1 MDFLN
6 EFIDFMSNVGGR
18 FITFF
23 FGMVTGIILFSA
35 IYVYFFVRGKKID
48 VDAIKIPTGTGVDNE
63 ILKMMI
69 KDKQKQFKRSRKAG
83 NEGTVKVTFD
93 LSYQLVEDISGSY
106 FPESKYPMLELS
118 VNEILKLV
126 HHITDRIDDL
136 LDKPVIKNTKNM
148 QVIKFMEMY
157 DKKKQ
162 VEESKI
168 FKVAQKTKLPKLMKY
183 GGKVVGA
190 INPVTWFRKA
200 VINTS
205 VHAMTN
211 KVCVVII
218 GIVGEETVKVY
229 SKALF
234 EEETVLNVVDNDV
247 QQLLE
252 SGDDI
257 NE

>member
-1 MDFLN
+1 MDYLLELGSRFLA
-6 EFIDFMSNVGGR
+6 
-18 FITFF
+18 FF
-23 FGMVTGIILFSA
+23 FGMVTGIVIFSSM
-35 IYVYFFVRGKKID
+35 YVIFFVRGKKID
-48 VDAIKIPTGTGVDNE
+48 VDAIKIPTGTGVDKE
-63 ILKMMI
+63 ILKLMI
-69 KDKQKQFKRSRKAG
+69 KDKQKEFKRSRKVGSDGA
-83 NEGTVKVTFD
+83 VKKTFD
-93 LSYQLVEDISGSY
+93 LSYQLIEDISQSY

-126 HHITDRIDDL
+126 HHITNRIDDL
-136 LDKPVIKNTKNM
+136 LDKPVIKNTKNL

-168 FKVAQKTKLPKLMKY
+168 FRAAQKVRLPKIMKY

-205 VHAMTN
+205 VNAMTK
-211 KVCVVII
+211 KVCVVVI

-234 EEETVLNVVDNDV
+234 NEETSLDLVENDV
-247 QQLLE
+247 MKLLE
-252 SGDDI
+252 GSDI
-257 NE
+257 VDEEAN